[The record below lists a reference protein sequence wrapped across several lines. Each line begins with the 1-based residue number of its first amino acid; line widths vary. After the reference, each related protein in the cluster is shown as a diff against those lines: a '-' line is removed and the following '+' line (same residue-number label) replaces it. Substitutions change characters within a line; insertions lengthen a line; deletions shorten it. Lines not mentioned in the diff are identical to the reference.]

1 MADIVI
7 ENMSRTIGALK
18 ILHDLSLSV
27 AEGEF
32 ITLLGPS
39 GCGKSTTLN
48 ALAGLDR
55 PSAGR
60 ITVGGR
66 VLYDEDA
73 GIFVEPRF
81 RDLGMMF
88 QSYALWPH
96 MTVQQNLAFTLDI
109 RRITGAVA
117 REKIAHA
124 LDLVDMDRYAGRYPG
139 ELSGG
144 QQQRVALARTLV
156 YGPRL
161 MLLDEPLSNLDAKL
175 RDKARDWLR
184 DLQRRTGVTTVYV
197 THDQTEALALSDRI
211 VVMEAGHILQVGT
224 PEQIYQQPASPFVA
238 DFVGSNNI
246 FEARVLRRQE
256 RTLTLG
262 LAGGIEIL
270 APAIDGVGVGELV
283 KAAIRPEEIV
293 LGETNP
299 ESDPAEIH
307 AVELLDSVY
316 QGARHVL
323 AFRLGDVEFQAEQAK
338 AIAAGQTLHAR
349 LPREAI
355 HVFAPA

>member
-1 MADIVI
+1 MADVVI
-7 ENMSRTIGALK
+7 ENISRTIGALK
-18 ILHDLSLSV
+18 ILLDVSLSV

-66 VLYDEDA
+66 VIYDEDA
-73 GIFVEPRF
+73 GIFVEPQF

-109 RRITGAVA
+109 RRITGAAA
-117 REKIAHA
+117 REKIAQA
-124 LDLVDMDRYAGRYPG
+124 LDLVDMGRYADRYPG

-184 DLQRRTGVTTVYV
+184 DLQRRTGVTTIYV
-197 THDQTEALALSDRI
+197 THDQTEALALSDRM
-211 VVMEAGHILQVGT
+211 VVMEAGRIIQIGT
-224 PEQIYQQPASPFVA
+224 PEEIYMQPATPFVA

-246 FEARVLRRQE
+246 FEARVLRRDE

-262 LAGGIEIL
+262 LAGGVEIVALAVGGIE
-270 APAIDGVGVGELV
+270 AGHVV
-283 KAAIRPEEIV
+283 KAAIRPEQIA
-293 LGETNP
+293 LGETMVDANTT
-299 ESDPAEIH
+299 ESH
-307 AVELLDSVY
+307 AVEVLDSVY

-323 AFRLGDVEFQAEQAK
+323 TFRLGEVEFQAEQAT
-338 AIAAGQTLHAR
+338 AVQAGQVLQVR
-349 LPREAI
+349 LPQEAI
-355 HVFAPA
+355 RVFAQA